1 MALPIVSKKAL
12 YELQEHLTG
21 WTLGEIHGLFGSGRD
36 SSE

>member
-21 WTLGEIHGLFGSGRD
+21 WAFSEESTASSGRPRFL
-36 SSE
+36 